1 MTSRADRA
9 ERWAR
14 LERDVAQEKAA
25 ALGRA
30 GERLESALAE
40 AAALARALAEARGP
54 GERERLA
61 ADYEAARQRALAAR
75 LALVV
80 QREAIGLRQH
90 RILDQHFP
98 EPPRLGID

>member
-14 LERDVAQEKAA
+14 LEHDVAQEKAA

-40 AAALARALAEARGP
+40 AAALACALAEARSP
-54 GERERLA
+54 GERERLV
-61 ADYEAARQRALAAR
+61 ADYEAARQRAIAAR

-90 RILDQHFP
+90 RIVDQHFP
-98 EPPRLGID
+98 EPPRLGVD